1 MGFTEPTPIQ
11 AEVIPLMLS
20 GEDVLA
26 QAPTG
31 TGKTCA
37 FGIPV
42 INAVDVN
49 NSLVQSLVLCPTREL
64 AMQIERELKKIASH
78 TQVRILALFGGQNI
92 ERQMAGLRRKPHVV
106 VGTPGRVIDHIRRKT
121 LKLHGVNTLVLDE
134 ADEMLDMG
142 FRGDIDQIEQK
153 LPPKRQ
159 TALLSAT
166 MAKEILE
173 ISRSY
178 QIDPVSVK
186 TTVGEFE
193 VPEIGQYYVKLSED
207 KKYEALKRILRERDY
222 KFVLVFCNTKARV
235 EALYEKLDSDGYLCA
250 GLHGDLKQRFRDKIM
265 KAYRAKQLN
274 VLVATDVAARGIDVD
289 GVEAIFNYDVPLDE
303 EFYVHRIGRTA
314 RANKTGEAISFVTK
328 RDIYRLN
335 IYEKLTKTPIEE
347 MVLDGLSLGFT
358 SKEKN
363 QELFRVFLN
372 LGSKD
377 KIGEAELK
385 RFVGSNSKIGIDEVK
400 NVRICDLYSFF
411 EVKPEFMQDALS
423 LNGRKYLGRFIA
435 VEAAGK
441 EKQTDKNIKQSYGKQ
456 KNAAKKGGNKKHDGK
471 KKPISDKNQSY
482 NKSEKSVK
490 NNDFDFGK
498 RDLTGSTKTKN
509 TSGKN
514 KNAAKNSKNADYV
527 DSGKKRNSGN
537 NSNGS
542 GKNTR
547 GAKNANGGKNA
558 NNANLGGKAKFGKNV
573 SGGKNSKGK
582 SNAKNK
588 KHDVNSHIEKPKK
601 RYYFDEGY

>member
-377 KIGEAELK
+377 KIG
-385 RFVGSNSKIGIDEVK
+385 
-400 NVRICDLYSFF
+400 
-411 EVKPEFMQDALS
+411 
-423 LNGRKYLGRFIA
+423 
-435 VEAAGK
+435 
-441 EKQTDKNIKQSYGKQ
+441 
-456 KNAAKKGGNKKHDGK
+456 
-471 KKPISDKNQSY
+471 
-482 NKSEKSVK
+482 
-490 NNDFDFGK
+490 
-498 RDLTGSTKTKN
+498 
-509 TSGKN
+509 
-514 KNAAKNSKNADYV
+514 
-527 DSGKKRNSGN
+527 
-537 NSNGS
+537 
-542 GKNTR
+542 
-547 GAKNANGGKNA
+547 
-558 NNANLGGKAKFGKNV
+558 
-573 SGGKNSKGK
+573 
-582 SNAKNK
+582 
-588 KHDVNSHIEKPKK
+588 
-601 RYYFDEGY
+601 